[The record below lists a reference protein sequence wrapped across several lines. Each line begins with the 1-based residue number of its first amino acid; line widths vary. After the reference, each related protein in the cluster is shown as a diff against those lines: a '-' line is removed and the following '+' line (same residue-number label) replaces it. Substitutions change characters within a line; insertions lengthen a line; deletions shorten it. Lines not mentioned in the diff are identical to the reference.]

1 MRHHLHMSRSIAV
14 FVLVA
19 SWALAIPASAAQET
33 PAPAPEVVL
42 SNEDLHAY
50 GLDWPLCPSPAVQ
63 TRGGREVDLIRRLK
77 LQADQRAKIIE
88 IQDELRRENW
98 RRLGDILEQ
107 RARLRDL
114 AYADPENTTQLR
126 SIHERITGLRQEMAE
141 ARLDARERQL
151 ALLTD
156 AQQENLRQLRRGA
169 VR

>member
-1 MRHHLHMSRSIAV
+1 MNRPIA
-14 FVLVA
+14 
-19 SWALAIPASAAQET
+19 ALILFAWSAVPASASAEDAALT
-33 PAPAPEVVL
+33 APEIVL
-42 SNEDLHAY
+42 GNEDLHAY

-63 TRGGREVDLIRRLK
+63 TRGGRELDLIRRLA
-77 LQADQRAKIIE
+77 LQADQRAKITE

-114 AYADPENTTQLR
+114 AYAEPEDTAQLR
-126 SIHERITGLRQEMAE
+126 SIHERIASLRQEMAQ

-156 AQQENLRQLRRGA
+156 AQQEQLRQLRGGGG